1 MTTGDVVARVVQ
13 LRGEEVMIVD
23 TTNVERANDIG
34 QFRPPV
40 THSANLFIGTEQ
52 SGRRQGECV
61 TSARVAGAGGAVIR
75 PGQRAADCRVAF
87 PPVLSVDR
95 CNC

>member
-13 LRGEEVMIVD
+13 LRGEEVVIVD
-23 TTNVERANDIG
+23 TTDVERANDIG

-40 THSANLFIGTEQ
+40 THSANLFIGTGQ

-61 TSARVAGAGGAVIR
+61 TSARGLLGRAGTVTR
-75 PGQRAADCRVAF
+75 PGTRGRLSCRFSASLVGE
-87 PPVLSVDR
+87 
-95 CNC
+95 